1 MKLALRI
8 TFGSD
13 DTKLSELFRRVPK
26 RPWYARN
33 LKSKPV

>member
-1 MKLALRI
+1 MFKI
-8 TFGSD
+8 TPNPPEDESK
-13 DTKLSELFRRVPK
+13 KLSELFRRVPQ